1 MQFRVQAFL
10 VSFLFG
16 ISVFAL
22 QNIERDTS
30 YTIHSSYIKYKKEFP
45 QISIVQPKQYE
56 MILEIYDITYK
67 DLNYRNL
74 HLDAFI
80 NTSKSNPAVI
90 LIHGG
95 GWKSGDKSL
104 MKPMAQ
110 YIASKGYACFSL
122 EYRLL
127 DEAKYPEG
135 IYDIK
140 EAIQYIKSNA
150 AKFYVDTTK
159 VAVLGCSSGAQM
171 ASLVGTTNNK
181 PKFEKKSSH
190 STSTAVQAIINLD
203 GILAFKHPKS
213 SEGKMASWWLGGTYE
228 EDPEIWIEASP
239 LTHIDQN
246 TPPILFISSQ
256 YERFQAGREN
266 MIEILEQHNIYA
278 QVETFPNGPHSFW
291 LFHPWFNDTVNYI
304 TTFLNN
310 TFKNQ

>member
-1 MQFRVQAFL
+1 MLSSA
-10 VSFLFG
+10 
-16 ISVFAL
+16 AL
-22 QNIERDTS
+22 SGLQEIQKDTS
-30 YTIHSSYIKYKKEFP
+30 YTVYSAFEKYKKSFP
-45 QISIVQPKQYE
+45 EIEIVTPKQFQNIE
-56 MILEIYDITYK
+56 EKKNIVYK
-67 DLNYRNL
+67 TIEDRKLSLGAY
-74 HLDAFI
+74 I
-80 NTSKSNPAVI
+80 NISENNPAVI

-110 YIASKGYACFSL
+110 YIASKGYSCFSL
-122 EYRLL
+122 EYRLS

-140 EAIQYIKSNA
+140 EAIQFIKAEA
-150 AKFYVDTTK
+150 AKFHVDTSK

-171 ASLVGTTNNK
+171 ASLVGTTNTN
-181 PKFEKKSSH
+181 PKFEKKSFH

-213 SEGKMASWWLGGTYE
+213 SEGKMASWWLGSTYE
-228 EDPEIWIEASP
+228 EQPEKWVEASA
-239 LTHIDQN
+239 LTHTNQN

-256 YERFQAGREN
+256 YERFQAGRED

-278 QVETFPNGPHSFW
+278 QVETFPNSPHSFW

-304 TTFLNN
+304 TLFLDNI
-310 TFKNQ
+310 FKNQ